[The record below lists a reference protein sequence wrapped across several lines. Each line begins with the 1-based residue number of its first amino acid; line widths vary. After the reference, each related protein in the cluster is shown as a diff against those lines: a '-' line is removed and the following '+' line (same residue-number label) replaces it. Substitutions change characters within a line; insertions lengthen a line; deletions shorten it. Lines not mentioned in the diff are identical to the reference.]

1 MLTQCLWCLL
11 AVVLQGWVRSIGIS
25 NMGVPEMTQLAATA
39 KVTPAVNQIELHPW
53 LQWKHVTDYCREHGI
68 VLEVGLLLH
77 ASADMHRPAW
87 SSRKHPGTTLVLS
100 QCRRHNMLCVFADSC
115 CACYTCG
122 LCLQQIRVLGLN
134 PKT

>member
-1 MLTQCLWCLL
+1 ML
-11 AVVLQGWVRSIGIS
+11 AVFLQGWVRSIGIS

-77 ASADMHRPAW
+77 ASAVMHRPTW
-87 SSRKHPGTTLVLS
+87 SSRKHPGTSLSLS
-100 QCRRHNMLCVFADSC
+100 QCRCHNMLCVCVLTAAVRVTPVDFACSRE
-115 CACYTCG
+115 G
-122 LCLQQIRVLGLN
+122 FRVVQSA
-134 PKT
+134 